1 MKKKIAE
8 KWAKALRSGRYKQGR
23 HALKY
28 KTKAGV
34 TRHCCLGVLCEL
46 YQKEHKVKLKTGVQ
60 SGTEEL
66 KSCKLMTFGDCNE
79 ALPEKVMIW
88 SGMMTDDGSM
98 PDETTLACRN
108 DYGDS
113 FDKIAD
119 VIEKEYKTL

>member
-8 KWAKALRSGRYKQGR
+8 KWVEALRSGKYKQGR

-46 YQKEHKVKLKTGVQ
+46 YQKEHKVKLKTGVL

-66 KSCKLMTFGDCNE
+66 RSCKLTKFNECN
-79 ALPEKVMIW
+79 ATLPEKVMTW
-88 SGMMTDDGSM
+88 SGMMTDDGSL
-98 PDETTLACRN
+98 PDNTTLAHKN
-108 DYGDS
+108 DYGYS
-113 FDKIAD
+113 FEVIAD
-119 VIEKEYKTL
+119 LIEGKYETL